1 MKITDVRTTVWEWI
15 GPVAALP
22 HNFCTNASDLV
33 AREVGAIGA
42 FRFLGW
48 LVVEIETDAGIIGI
62 GNAALSP
69 FVTKAVIDNHLR
81 PLLVGES
88 AFDIEYLWE
97 RMYRVT
103 HPFGRKGSGMAA
115 ISAVDLA
122 LWDAVGKALCQP
134 VFRLL
139 GGRTKE
145 RIPVYASRLYAQPLD
160 DFAQEAEAYLAQG
173 FRALKFRFGW
183 GPKDGPD
190 GIARNVALARTLR
203 EVAGEGIEIM
213 GDAFMGWTLDYAR
226 RMVRALEPYN
236 LRWLEEPVL
245 ADSVEAYAELRAMGI
260 IPIAGGEHEFTLRGV
275 RTLVERGGVD
285 VLQIDIN
292 RVGGL
297 TAATKAQA
305 LAEAFDVQLIPHAGQ
320 MHNYHLVM
328 ARVAAPMAE
337 YFPKVPVEVGNEL
350 FWYVFEGEPE
360 AIDGHVQLSD
370 DQPGLGL
377 SLRKPDTSCFRLHQ

>member
-1 MKITDVRTTVWEWI
+1 MRITDVRATVWEWT
-15 GPVAALP
+15 GPVAAVPP
-22 HNFCTNASDLV
+22 HFCTSAADVV
-33 AREVGAIGA
+33 ARQSTAISD

-48 LVVEIETDAGIIGI
+48 LVVEVETDSGIVGI

-69 FVTKAVIDNHLR
+69 FVTKTVIDRHLR
-81 PLLVGES
+81 HLLVGEN

-122 LWDAVGKALCQP
+122 LWDAVGKALRQP

-139 GGRTKE
+139 GGRTKD
-145 RIPVYASRLYAQPLD
+145 RIPVYASRLYAQPLED
-160 DFAQEAEAYLAQG
+160 LAQEARAYLDQG

-183 GPKDGPD
+183 GPKDGPA
-190 GIARNVALARTLR
+190 GMAKNVALARTLR
-203 EVAGEGIEIM
+203 DIAGPDIEIM

-226 RMVRALEPYN
+226 RMIQMLEPWG
-236 LRWLEEPVL
+236 LRWVEEPVL
-245 ADSVEAYAELRAMGI
+245 ADAIEAYADLRAMGCV
-260 IPIAGGEHEFTLRGV
+260 PIAGGEHEFSLRGV
-275 RTLVERGGVD
+275 RTLLEARAVD
-285 VLQIDIN
+285 VLQVDIN

-297 TAATKAQA
+297 TAAAKVQA
-305 LAEAFDVQLIPHAGQ
+305 LADAFDVPLIPHAGQ

-328 ARVAAPMAE
+328 ARVGAPMAE

-350 FWYVFEGEPE
+350 FWYIFDGEPVAE
-360 AIDGHVQLSD
+360 DGHVALSD
-370 DQPGLGL
+370 DGLGL
-377 SLRKPDTSCFRLHQ
+377 GLTLRTADPACFTLHR